1 MATAKI
7 LIGWTTVDSAAAAEK
22 LAAGLVA
29 ARLAACAQVDGPVTS
44 HYIWQGK
51 QEHTTEWRVWV
62 KFPAPRAK
70 EIEAWLKAHHPYSTP
85 QWLAVAAAAVAGP
98 YRVWVVENTRAV
110 SGKKR
115 KVLLGQ

>member
-7 LIGWTTVDSAAAAEK
+7 LIGWTTVDSAAAAKK

-51 QEHTTEWRVWV
+51 QERTKEWRIWV
-62 KFPAPRAK
+62 KFPTPRAK

-85 QWLAVAAAAVAGP
+85 QWLAVEAAAVAGP
-98 YRVWVVENTRAV
+98 YREWVVGNTLPLIK
-110 SGKKR
+110 SIGIKN
-115 KVLLGQ
+115 